1 MRPLLLSGRL
11 QRGVILRSHGEE
23 DEEQHRDQQQ
33 VARLLTQATGSG
45 RRLGVGPGREHE
57 GEGGSERECEGEG
70 EGQGQG
76 KGSVQRFSVGV
87 GMGWG
92 LWLGIRSARRLGN
105 LVSQRA
111 DVSEALDLVRACAGM
126 LQPR

>member
-45 RRLGVGPGREHE
+45 HRLGVGPG
-57 GEGGSERECEGEG
+57 
-70 EGQGQG
+70 QG
-76 KGSVQRFSVGV
+76 KRGQRDG
-87 GMGWG
+87 
-92 LWLGIRSARRLGN
+92 
-105 LVSQRA
+105 
-111 DVSEALDLVRACAGM
+111 
-126 LQPR
+126 